1 MADETSALLPSTS
14 DVSVYRHIAIH
25 EGRRFDKHLIIKT
38 DKMEDESSALLPL
51 TSDVSTPLYNEFFTN
66 DEH

>member
-25 EGRRFDKHLIIKT
+25 EGRRFDTHDITKT
-38 DKMEDESSALLPL
+38 DKMADETSTLLPL
-51 TSDVSTPLYNEFFTN
+51 TSDVSTPLYNDFFTN
-66 DEH
+66 DNE